1 MHIVTHLLVGWTV
14 AEHVT
19 EKPRDRALITWC
31 SVIPDLDGIGLP
43 IDWIGRALGFEWSF
57 YEQFHR
63 VALHGLPGAILFAV
77 LVALTADEKRRAT
90 IWAFLSF
97 HLHLLGDILGSRG
110 SNPEDIWPIHYLEP
124 LAGTITFSWAG
135 QWPLT
140 SWQNTTLTIALM
152 MYALVLTVRHGHS
165 PVSLFSKRADKV
177 FVETLRARWRALRG
191 RNEI

>member
-19 EKPRDRALITWC
+19 EKPRDRALIAWC

-43 IDWIGRALGFEWSF
+43 IDWIGRTLGFEWGL

-77 LVALTADEKRRAT
+77 LVALIADENHRAAT
-90 IWAFLSF
+90 WAFISF

-110 SNPEDIWPIHYLEP
+110 SNPEDIWPVHYLEP
-124 LAGTITFSWAG
+124 ISNAVTFSWAG

-140 SWQNTTLTIALM
+140 SWQNTTFTIALM
-152 MYALVLTVRHGHS
+152 VYMLVLAVQRGYS
-165 PVSLFSKRADKV
+165 PVSLFSKRTDKV
-177 FVETLRARWRALRG
+177 FVETLRARWRALGG
-191 RNEI
+191 RAD